1 MRKLK
6 TKQEILLTIKDL
18 QLIISD
24 KEIANDKSKE
34 LVKYEKNEEKILLST
49 FTTTSKKCWK
59 SKLQHTHLKKKQ
71 KQSNDFIF
79 TLWQKTQM
87 QPFAD
92 VLKCRCSLKFCKI
105 HWKTPVL
112 EFPFQK
118 VAGHAQQLYEKTLV
132 QVYPSEFSEIFK
144 NTILQSIS
152 G

>member
-6 TKQEILLTIKDL
+6 TKQEILLKIKDL

-92 VLKCRCSLKFCKI
+92 VLKCR
-105 HWKTPVL
+105 
-112 EFPFQK
+112 
-118 VAGHAQQLYEKTLV
+118 
-132 QVYPSEFSEIFK
+132 
-144 NTILQSIS
+144 
-152 G
+152 